1 VRDADRG
8 HLMSVRKPAAEIS
21 RARELD
27 AQGRHDEAINELATA
42 AQRGDVEATTA
53 LAKRIIVGDR
63 APRLGMR
70 GVGLLQ
76 DAVRLGGAEA
86 ADRLAVILAAGVA
99 GPPDWG
105 SALRL
110 LVLAAERGWK
120 PAREQLEILAAAS
133 RSCAGATQSDPS
145 GSPSA
150 FSAEIDLRRLLVP
163 APGEVICSDPQIRM
177 FPGFVDAAICDWL
190 VNRARGR
197 LSRALVYD
205 VTTQTDFAG
214 DSRTNSFAVF
224 SLMDADLVH
233 LVVQTRMSAAC
244 GQPVTHME
252 AATVLHYALG
262 EQIGNHYDFV
272 DPEQPNYEQDIRRFG
287 HRIITFLVYL
297 NSDYDGGE
305 TVFPKLGL
313 RHRGQRGEGMFFSNT
328 LGDGRADVRTLHSGQ
343 APTRGEKWVFSQ
355 FIRNRPETIA

>member
-1 VRDADRG
+1 MDV
-8 HLMSVRKPAAEIS
+8 HEQAAEIS

-27 AQGRHDEAINELATA
+27 AQGRHDEAINELAIA

-76 DAVRLGGAEA
+76 DAVKLGGAEA
-86 ADRLAVILAAGVA
+86 ADRLAAIFAAGVA
-99 GPPDWG
+99 GPPDWP

-110 LVLAAERGWK
+110 LALAAERGWG

-133 RSCAGATQSDPS
+133 RGAAGGLQPDPS
-145 GSPSA
+145 RSPS
-150 FSAEIDLRRLLVP
+150 SILAEIDLRNLLVP
-163 APGEVICSDPQIRM
+163 ESGVTISNDPQIRM
-177 FPGFVDAAICDWL
+177 FPGFVDGPVCDWL
-190 VNRARGR
+190 IDRARSR

-205 VTTQTDFAG
+205 VTTQTDFEG
-214 DSRTNSFAVF
+214 DTRTNSFAVF

-233 LVVQTRMSAAC
+233 LLVQTRMSVAC

-252 AATVLHYALG
+252 AATVLHYGVG
-262 EQIGNHYDFV
+262 EQIGYHYDFV
-272 DPEQPNYEQDIRRFG
+272 DPEQPNYAQDIRRFG

-297 NSDYDGGE
+297 NCDYEGGE
-305 TVFPKLGL
+305 TVFPKLEISHTGE
-313 RHRGQRGEGMFFSNT
+313 RGEGMFFANT
-328 LGDGRADVRTLHSGQ
+328 LRDGQADVRTLHSGQ
-343 APTRGEKWVFSQ
+343 PPTRGEKWVFSQ
-355 FIRNRPETIA
+355 FIRNRPETIAA